1 MLLHLPIV
9 MLTTLSP
16 IAISD
21 TVPKFDIVRECR
33 IEGGPAGNVDRCAQD
48 EAAALGQ
55 LNTEWTQ
62 LLGPDKSTCLSAT
75 TTGGFSSYVELLT
88 CLEMARDARQT
99 GDNALDSSIRGSMRP
114 AGAGITVGSRGPV
127 R

>member
-1 MLLHLPIV
+1 MLLHLPVVI
-9 MLTTLSP
+9 LTTLTP

-33 IEGGPAGNVDRCAQD
+33 FEGGPAENVNRCAQD
-48 EAAALGQ
+48 EASALGQ

-62 LLGPDKSTCLSAT
+62 LLGADKSTCLSAT

-99 GDNALDSSIRGSMRP
+99 GDNAQDSSTGDSMRA
-114 AGAGITVGSRGPV
+114 AGAEITVASRRPV